1 MGRAQ
6 DVAAFADPKAVK
18 SISDENSYWEVL
30 SQQLELPAE
39 TTDRAAMFFEQFS
52 VIATSFTDF
61 GNKSL
66 SEAIEII
73 DGAQDSLDNIWKLT
87 SYEVY
92 PEDRMR
98 RFFAIVSA
106 MLVDFIRSKLTSVN
120 LFADDYSSVRDAIRD
135 AYEVGERWLT
145 LTETLTTKYWQGY
158 EKHPWKGGK
167 YQDQDIKTV
176 ADRLDE
182 IKTVRSV
189 HDQLTKLL
197 TPEEQKELK
206 MDQAFSAFANQKPLD
221 TSAGALPGWKAAM
234 RSYENATASI
244 ESKVATKLRKMLGGL
259 SDSTY
264 QVLKEFTKYKE
275 LVKRP
280 VISRALATE
289 RETLLGNLITLVGT
303 IRDEFETRSK
313 QITSGAGTSND
324 RPQAGRNL
332 PEIVNAL
339 VWVRQLMHKLD
350 TTLSGA
356 KHLVSDFPRYENF
369 RVTSQRLLD
378 DLSQYSDEQFQ
389 FWVSDMEDAMEDPDQ
404 PLLLQ
409 VNARLMEFDFADGT
423 LKINFPERLV
433 SLIREVRQLT
443 ALAFK
448 IPRKVRTAAEQA
460 NKFYRPGMVLKGVAN
475 FYNTVFNQMIA
486 SQKGM
491 LLEAAVAFEDVIKR
505 PGGDRGG
512 TITWNNAAQVEQY
525 IEKVQ
530 AAAERIMKENTKL
543 RKFHAIIGERVAG
556 LLSIDLLKQQD
567 KWRDTVRDVRTMMDN
582 LERQGY
588 QNLKPWRI
596 HWDYQLYK
604 ALEYQYKLG
613 LESLNENLNEMSVE
627 LQFKNGQLVFK
638 PTFEEI
644 QAKYYAV
651 IKKFIKFPAHFDGV
665 GNTDIFRQLGER
677 NAASLTAVYRKAEDL
692 FRRVAEEADTFQ
704 DWVAL
709 GTVNIEQY
717 CDDNLKEVADWELNF
732 RSLKARGRE
741 ADKLPMHKTVDC
753 IKISF
758 APVRNAIDDMMQ
770 RLSDALIGS
779 LKKTMS
785 ADLRS
790 ADEFMD
796 RSLELLKFKP
806 NTPEEIG
813 KATADYKSV
822 SEQKMTIK
830 PIIERCQKKNDL
842 LRTVAGGGLW
852 IDGYQEKYYQLE
864 DALSAH
870 SVMVKEQLDSMKAAV
885 TTRQEDFS
893 NKLLQF
899 QNRWN
904 ENKPSKVAVQDRDAA
919 TAILLNLK
927 EVRIEFDALVK
938 VGEAIVTDCATFD
951 MQPPDF
957 VGVATI
963 NEDIKMYEEAWN
975 MYSEF
980 SAAVAQFSNEPWLTF
995 RNKLFQFEDFN
1006 NAWNDKTRSM
1016 GRDAVSMYIRNE
1028 LDTYRDLVPLLKFVR
1043 GDAFTLDHWGA
1054 FFRLVDMEKKPP
1066 NDITFGDIMAVGAN
1080 IVGHAKQ
1087 IKELHARA
1095 SGEVT
1100 IREALQELKTWG
1112 QETEF
1117 QLADH
1122 VENGRS
1128 TMLVKDWKDLMTT
1141 VGDNQALLAS
1151 LKDSPYFRPFAEEV
1165 LGWEAKLINL
1175 QEYLY
1180 TLLGIQRKWVYLEP
1194 ILTRGNLP
1202 SEQQRFNKV
1211 DTEFRAMMQYVESNK
1226 RVVYLV
1232 DYPGIK
1238 ETLPMLADQLDRCQK
1253 ALSEYLEDKRSRFSR
1268 FYFIGDDDLLE
1279 ILGQATNPTVIQSHL
1294 KKLFQGIHKVA
1305 FTEDKKKITAMHSS
1319 LGEVVPLSTPV
1330 TITEKVEEWLTK
1342 LADEMRVTL
1351 KGLLVK
1357 CIEQSDIKY
1366 FPSQVLQIAEQVNF
1380 TTKCEQA
1387 LLKGTLK
1394 QLAQELRDQLAK
1406 YTSYESGNDVIIYT
1420 KIKALVLDII
1430 HYMDVVDYLK
1440 DWEKDKLDSWA
1451 WQKQLRF
1458 YMEGGVCKVK
1468 MCDTYFDYTY
1478 EYQGNAPKLVH
1489 TPLTDKCYLTLT
1501 QGIFNGYGGNPYG
1514 PAGTGKTE
1522 SVKAL
1527 GQLLGRQVLVF
1538 NCDEGIDFKSMG
1550 RIFTGIIKCGAWG
1563 CFDEF
1568 NRLDEE
1574 VLSAVS
1580 QQIQVIQSALQHR
1593 EKSMTLLGAN
1603 VDVDLNSGIFVT
1615 LNPAGKGYGARSKLP
1630 DNLKQ
1635 LFRAVAM
1642 SVPDLFQIAEV
1653 ILYSE
1658 GFKFA
1663 KELGKKLVNVFLLC
1677 RQILSA
1683 QQHYDWG
1690 LRALKTILT
1699 VGGQILQNEKKQNS
1713 KIDQYTE
1720 ARIVVQAM
1728 NINTLSK
1735 LTYLDSLRFNA
1746 LREDVFPGL
1755 KKEDLEKS
1763 LYDELEKCI
1772 KEALTEMKLDH
1783 MPSQI
1788 RKILQYYEA
1797 CNQRMGVGIVGPGG
1811 CGKSTLWK
1819 VLREALKKMKRRL
1832 VIHTINPKAIPRQ
1845 QLLGHMD
1852 QDTREWFDGVLTEA
1866 SRAVVKE
1873 PSDTHSWII
1882 CDGDIDPAWIESLN
1896 SVLDDNRLLTMP
1908 NGERIQF
1915 GANVNFIF
1923 ETNNLKFAS
1932 PATVS
1937 RMGMIFLSDEDMEIK
1952 YLVNS
1957 WLRHRPAEEQARLQP
1972 WIDGYF
1978 FRSIEW
1984 VIKEDA
1990 LQVDTTQAGIVTC
2003 GLSLLKGCNSKGEFA
2018 VSLIRGLGGNLDPER
2033 RANFAREVFG
2043 WTGEKPVDLRRPL
2056 ACFYDAKLLSYR
2068 AYENDSGVSFLK
2080 SDLASEP
2087 IVPTADVRMNADVIM
2102 PWLNQGDP
2110 FILVGPEGSGKSMLM
2125 RFCFGQLRAT
2135 SICTV
2140 HCSSQ
2145 TSAKHVIQ
2153 KLIQSC
2159 GVFSGAQGR
2168 VLRPKEGDRLVLYL
2182 KDVNL
2187 PKPDPYETIQLVS
2200 FLQQLLT
2207 YNGYFDDNLE
2217 WLSLER
2223 IQIVCSMNPPS
2234 TTGRYPLTTRFT
2246 SLMRIHYLAY
2256 PSRDQ
2261 LQLIYSTYL
2270 DAALPNLPANS
2281 AFSSKQNRA
2290 KLANSMLDLY
2300 EQVKSKFSVDDYS
2313 HYLFTPRDLTKWVL
2327 GFLRYDQSNIDL
2339 LEVWNNEARR
2349 IFRDRLV
2356 NQESKER
2363 FDRVLDNINKTQ
2375 WSMDFKAA
2383 DVFFTTIGSDAVDE
2397 KTKQR
2402 LLRKTNANDLKEV
2415 VTKGLTVFERD
2426 VKELHIL
2433 LFNDILDHICRVD
2446 RVLNQKGGSILMVG
2460 KAGVGRRS
2468 ALELAAHMLNIPLFT
2483 PAVSRNYAEKN
2494 FRADLKTILQH
2505 AGVEGTPQ
2513 ILLLEDHQFVKPE
2526 FIELMNSLLSS
2537 GEVPGLYTPEELEPL
2552 LQPLKDELSEQG
2564 FFGTPFQ
2571 FFVERVKQNLHVVIS
2586 MDPNSDDFTSYTES
2600 NPALFTKCD
2609 IQWWEGWSPDA
2620 MKILP
2625 FLLLRDLMNDM
2636 PNKDHITKGLLQI
2649 HESAAARFRAT
2660 PRQYIALLHTY
2671 RQVYESKRHG
2681 LEEQQRRLRNG
2692 LDKLGDAA
2700 VLVDQ
2705 LSVDANAKKA
2715 LVAAKQEQANKALVE
2730 ITKSMEGANDQRKE
2744 ITTLNASLAQEKVVL
2759 ETRKDD
2765 IEYKLANVQPI
2776 LDAAREAVG
2785 GISPAHLTELKSMAK
2800 PPQAVADVLS
2810 GVLRLLGTT
2819 DTSWNAMK
2827 AFLGSRGVKEN
2838 ILGLDARKITP
2849 EIRNAVQAILT
2860 EKAKSFEK
2868 SNIEKVSKA
2877 AAPLATWV
2885 SAIIQYSTILDSV
2898 GPMEKE
2904 LANLAKK
2911 MAVSEKKVAKLSEEL
2926 RVVDEKVAKL
2936 RDEFQICTT
2945 ECAVLKVELDRAEGI
2960 LESAQSL
2967 FGKLGGEKQRWDQTV
2982 NEISKNLQLLPASAL
2997 MAAGFVTYLG
3007 HTPED
3012 LRRQML
3018 SEWAAMLAVPD
3029 WVFTRFMSTE
3039 SELLTFKAQGLPGD
3053 DLSMENALV
3062 IQATRPVPFIIDP
3075 STLVSKWLRTYLS
3088 SLDEKRSIEVTTQED
3103 ERFANTLELAVRFGK
3118 TLVVQEI
3125 DRIHPVLVPL
3135 LRKDLVRHGP
3145 RWMVQVGDKA
3155 IDYHEDFRLYLVT
3168 RNPQPILPP
3177 DVSALIA
3184 VVNFSITRS
3193 GLEGQLLSVT
3203 IKSEKPEL
3211 EEKKSKLLLSEEENK
3226 VQLAHLEAS
3235 LLKALAASEGN
3246 ILENKALLDSLNETK
3261 SRSIIIAEAL
3271 RESTELQLSIDKER
3285 NAFKKIATNG
3295 SALYFLMLDLRKVNH
3310 MYQFSLPVFSKLF
3323 GTALSEDKGA
3333 SGNTVEA
3340 RVNAVCDRMMKLVF
3354 EYVSRSLFKAD
3365 RLMFGLHLV
3374 HIMFPKHYQEN
3385 EWDLF
3390 VGKIVAVGDVKAVAG
3405 FPQWAAVDRKAA
3417 FALLQAN
3424 FPKVIDN
3431 LSLKDA
3437 DSWVPWAKSP
3447 TCELEF
3453 PPKYSK
3459 GNRVTPFQR
3468 ILLLQALRPDRL
3480 ESALTAFVCELV
3492 GVSSLSPPP
3501 LNLQKVHQKESTTSE
3516 PILMIT
3522 SPGADPSMEIEEFAH
3537 KMVGKD
3543 CFHQVA
3549 MGQGQQEAAL
3559 QALRKGFQEG
3569 HWVLLKNVH
3578 LAISWLPT
3586 LEKELTAMQAKDEFR
3601 LFLTSE
3607 PHQKFSAIL
3616 LQSSL
3621 KITYEAPPGVKKNL
3635 LRTFELWNEYF
3646 NVNPSILRSQSLF
3659 ALAWFHAII
3668 QERRTFIPQGWSK
3681 FYEFSIAD
3689 LRASAEIIDAAT
3701 RSGNPD
3707 WNVVH
3712 GLLENAIYG
3721 GRVDNEYDV
3730 RVLRSYLQ
3738 LYFNNDVLGKT
3749 PKNKLDRNLTLPV
3762 VTEHQAFVELV
3773 QKMSDSDNPGMFHL
3787 PGNIDRSLQR
3797 ANSALVVAQLKVLA
3811 ASAGEGSRFNREV
3824 WAAQLAPILA
3834 LWTKLVGADA
3844 KILSTTVSQK
3854 KDNASPID
3862 VFVVNEQQKGLD
3874 LIRKVHSILQ
3884 QINKVTSGSALL
3896 TPDLLKIG
3904 SALVKGQLPD
3914 AWLDEWPGPEDVY
3927 AWLGGLISRAQAL
3940 AGWSEKA
3947 NAGTLMRGAIDLNEI
3962 YRPDAFLNALRQ
3974 QTARLAGCA
3983 LDTLKLVSSPDQKLL
3998 SNCKLPVD
4006 ITGLLLQGAAFDS
4019 GKLSEAFADAA
4030 TVVPIPHYYIGWIPQ
4045 DLPDPHKGDNC
4056 INAPLYLSG
4065 KRDKFICEIGLP
4077 CQGDRVKWILAGV
4090 ALFLTE
4096 TE

>member
-1 MGRAQ
+1 MGKAKDLAASDFRVVKTVKDEVEYWTQLAAQ
-6 DVAAFADPKAVK
+6 YDQAAE
-18 SISDENSYWEVL
+18 II
-30 SQQLELPAE
+30 
-39 TTDRAAMFFEQFS
+39 DRAAHFSEQFVVIGQAISDLTGRPLPDS
-52 VIATSFTDF
+52 VELLAST
-61 GNKSL
+61 
-66 SEAIEII
+66 EE
-73 DGAQDSLDNIWKLT
+73 SLDNIWKSLAF
-87 SYEVY
+87 EAF
-92 PEDRMR
+92 PEDRMAH
-98 RFFAIVSA
+98 FFQVVAQTITDYVRA
-106 MLVDFIRSKLTSVN
+106 KLGEFN
-120 LFADDYSSVRDAIRD
+120 LFGDDFAAVKEALDA
-135 AYEVGERWLT
+135 AYDLTTLWQSIAER
-145 LTETLTTKYWQGY
+145 LTTKAWNNF
-158 EKHPWKGGK
+158 EKHPWKGAK
-167 YQDQDIKTV
+167 HQDENVQVLAQRVDEIRSIRTIQDQLG
-176 ADRLDE
+176 RL
-182 IKTVRSV
+182 
-189 HDQLTKLL
+189 LA
-197 TPEEQKELK
+197 PEEQKELK
-206 MDQAFSAFANQKPLD
+206 MDQAFAAFSSQKPLN
-221 TSAGALPGWKAAM
+221 TELTAVPAWRNAVK
-234 RSYENATASI
+234 SYENATSNI
-244 ESKVATKLRKMLGGL
+244 EAKVASKLKKILSGL
-259 SDSTY
+259 TDQTF
-264 QVLKEFTKYKE
+264 LLCKEFGKYKD

-280 VISRALATE
+280 VIGRDLNSE
-289 RETLLGNLITLVGT
+289 RESLLGQLVSFATGL
-303 IRDEFETRSK
+303 RDEFEAKSK
-313 QITSGAGTSND
+313 ELAKGSDKSELVNI
-324 RPQAGRNL
+324 
-332 PEIVNAL
+332 IV
-339 VWVRQLMHKLD
+339 WSRQLLTKLD
-350 TTLSGA
+350 ITLSTA
-356 KHLVSDFPRYENF
+356 QLVVSELSRFDQFKS
-369 RVTSQRLLD
+369 TSQRLLEELNGFQATQFGAWTKD
-378 DLSQYSDEQFQ
+378 TEQMLDNAEQ
-389 FWVSDMEDAMEDPDQ
+389 Q
-404 PLLLQ
+404 PVLQ
-409 VNARLMEFDFADGT
+409 MAGRVMEFDFKTGE
-423 LKINFPERLV
+423 LKVNYSERLNV
-433 SLIREVRQLT
+433 LLREVRQLA
-443 ALAFK
+443 ALGFK
-448 IPRKVRTAAEQA
+448 ISRKIRAAADQSQ
-460 NKFYRPGMVLKGVAN
+460 KFQKHGTVLKQIAN
-475 FYNTVFNQMIA
+475 FYNTIYSQMIP

-491 LLEAAVAFEDVIKR
+491 LLEAAVAFEEVVRR
-505 PGGDRGG
+505 PVDQKTGHL
-512 TITWNNAAQVEQY
+512 TWRDPAQ
-525 IEKVQ
+525 IEAYVDKLQQ
-530 AAAERIMKENTKL
+530 AAEKLTSENRKL
-543 RKFHAIIGERVAG
+543 RKYHVLLGERVVS
-556 LLSIDLLKQQD
+556 LMSLDLLKFQD
-567 KWRDTVRDVRTMMDN
+567 KWKDQAREIRVIVDN
-582 LERQGY
+582 LEKQGY
-588 QNLKPWRI
+588 QNMKPWRV

-613 LESLNENLNEMSVE
+613 LEGLNENLTEIFVE
-627 LQFKNGQLVFK
+627 VHWKSGQLAFR
-638 PTFEEI
+638 PAFEEVRLR
-644 QAKYYAV
+644 YYAV
-651 IKKFIKFPAHFDGV
+651 IKKFIKFPAQFTGV
-665 GNTDIFRQLGER
+665 GGSPDIFKDLAAR
-677 NAASLTAVYRKAEDL
+677 NADSLKVVYAKAEDL
-692 FRRVAEEADTFQ
+692 FRRLASEFELFN

-709 GTVNIEQY
+709 GSVPIEQY
-717 CDDNLKEVADWELNF
+717 CEDNLKEVSDWDLNW
-732 RSLKARGRE
+732 RSLKARMKE
-741 ADKLPMHKTVDC
+741 AEKLPSEKKVDC
-753 IKISF
+753 VKISF
-758 APVRNAIDDMMQ
+758 LPVKQSIQDMMQ
-770 RLSDALIGS
+770 RLSDALTNS
-779 LKKTMS
+779 LRKTIQGEMRRVEEFLDKS
-785 ADLRS
+785 LEMLHFRPTT
-790 ADEFMD
+790 ADEI
-796 RSLELLKFKP
+796 
-806 NTPEEIG
+806 T
-813 KATADYKSV
+813 KATTDYKSV
-822 SEQKMTIK
+822 LEERVALKATLEKAERKNELLKQLATQGINLAPSQGKWETMEQTLSSHEIMVH
-830 PIIERCQKKNDL
+830 E
-842 LRTVAGGGLW
+842 
-852 IDGYQEKYYQLE
+852 QLE
-864 DALSAH
+864 
-870 SVMVKEQLDSMKAAV
+870 SMKSAV
-885 TTRQEDFS
+885 DSRLYEFNQ
-893 NKLLQF
+893 NLLKF
-899 QNRWN
+899 GNRWN
-904 ENKPSKVAVQDRDAA
+904 DIRPNKISVADRDAA
-919 TAILLNLK
+919 KAIVQKLQ
-927 EVRIEFDALVK
+927 ETRQEFDELRAT
-938 VGEAIVTDCATFD
+938 GEGIIKDCIAFEMPAPSFPAIDVLQT
-951 MQPPDF
+951 
-957 VGVATI
+957 
-963 NEDIKMYEEAWN
+963 DIKMYEDAWG
-975 MYSEF
+975 MYSDFAGTIEVQ
-980 SAAVAQFSNEPWLTF
+980 AAENWISF
-995 RNKLFQFEDFN
+995 RNKLFQFEEFN
-1006 NAWNDKTRSM
+1006 TAWTEKTRSATS
-1016 GRDAVSMYIRNE
+1016 RDPVSNYIRAE
-1028 LDTYRDLVPLLKFVR
+1028 LETYRELLPLLKFVR
-1043 GDAFTLDHWGA
+1043 GDAFTGDHWAA
-1054 FFRLVDMEKKPP
+1054 FFRLVSMEKMPP
-1066 NDITFGDIMAVGAN
+1066 NEITFGHIIRHGAA
-1080 IVGHAKQ
+1080 IVANAKA

-1100 IREALQELKTWG
+1100 IREALQELKNWG
-1112 QETEF
+1112 NETEF
-1117 QLADH
+1117 ALADH
-1122 VENGRS
+1122 VENNRS
-1128 TMLVKDWKDLMTT
+1128 TMLIKDWKELMTS

-1151 LKDSPYFRPFAEEV
+1151 LKDSPYFKPFAEEAG
-1165 LGWEAKLINL
+1165 GWEIKLIAL

-1677 RQILSA
+1677 RQILSP

-1819 VLREALKKMKRRL
+1819 VLREAFKKLKRRL
-1832 VIHTINPKAIPRQ
+1832 VVHTINPKAIPRQ
-1845 QLLGHMD
+1845 QLLGRMD
-1852 QDTREWFDGVLTEA
+1852 QDTREWFDGVLTQA

-1873 PSDTHSWII
+1873 PSDTLSWII

-1937 RMGMIFLSDEDMEIK
+1937 RMGMIFLSDEDMDIK
-1952 YLVNS
+1952 LLVNE
-1957 WLRHRPAEEQARLQP
+1957 WLRFRPADEQTRLKP
-1972 WIDGYF
+1972 WIDSYF
-1978 FRSIEW
+1978 FKGVDWI
-1984 VIKEDA
+1984 IKDNS
-1990 LQVDTTQAGIVTC
+1990 LQVETTQGGIVTC
-2003 GLSLLKGCNSKGEFA
+2003 GLSLLRGVASKGEFA
-2018 VSLIRGLGGNLDPER
+2018 VNFVRGLGGNLEPER
-2033 RANFAREVFG
+2033 RTKFALDVFG
-2043 WTGEKPVDLRRPL
+2043 WTGEKPIDLRRPL
-2056 ACFYDAKLLSYR
+2056 LSYYDSKALQFK
-2068 AYENDSGVSFLK
+2068 AYENEAGHQIAR
-2080 SDLASEP
+2080 SDLPSEP
-2087 IVPTADVRMNADVIM
+2087 VIATSEVRMNADVIL
-2102 PWLNQGDP
+2102 PWLRAGDP

-2125 RFCFGQLRAT
+2125 RHCFAQLKAT
-2135 SICTV
+2135 AICTV

-2153 KLIQSC
+2153 KLNQSC
-2159 GVFSGAQGR
+2159 GVFSGATGR
-2168 VLRPKEGDRLVLYL
+2168 VLRPKEGDKLVLYL
-2182 KDVNL
+2182 KDINL

-2270 DAALPNLPANS
+2270 DAAL
-2281 AFSSKQNRA
+2281 SSSVPKDSPFAKKENRS
-2290 KLANSMLDLY
+2290 KLAGSMLDLY

-2327 GFLRYDQSNIDL
+2327 GFNRYDLASNNL
-2339 LEVWNNEARR
+2339 LEVWANESRR

-2356 NQESKER
+2356 DAPSKEK
-2363 FDRVLDNINKTQ
+2363 FDKILDGVLKSGWATE
-2375 WSMDFKAA
+2375 FKL
-2383 DVFFTTIGSDAVDE
+2383 VESFFTTVGSEAIDE
-2397 KTKQR
+2397 RTKQK
-2402 LLRKTNANDLKEV
+2402 LLRKTTASEFKEDV
-2415 VTKGLTVFERD
+2415 AKALIVFERD

-2433 LFNDILDHICRVD
+2433 LFHDILDHICRVD
-2446 RVLNQKGGSILMVG
+2446 RSLSQKGGSILMVG
-2460 KAGVGRRS
+2460 RAGVGRRS
-2468 ALELAAHMLNIPLFT
+2468 ALELTAHMLGYQVFSPNI
-2483 PAVSRNYAEKN
+2483 SRNYEDKN
-2494 FRADLKTILQH
+2494 FKMDIKTAMMA
-2505 AGVEGTPQ
+2505 AGVEGRQ
-2513 ILLLEDHQFVKPE
+2513 IIFLLEDHQFVKPE

-2586 MDPNSDDFTSYTES
+2586 MDPKSDDFQQRTES

-2609 IQWWEGWSPDA
+2609 IQWWETWSTQA
-2620 MKILP
+2620 MNALP
-2625 FLLLRDLMNDM
+2625 LLLLRDVIADM
-2636 PNKDHITKGLLQI
+2636 PGKDAVVKGLLSI
-2649 HESAAARFRAT
+2649 HQSCSTFGAT
-2660 PRQYIALLHTY
+2660 PRQYIGLLHTY
-2671 RQVYESKRHG
+2671 RKIYDLKRNA
-2681 LEEQQRRLRNG
+2681 LLEQQSRLQNG
-2692 LDKLGDAA
+2692 LTKLSDAA
-2700 VLVDQ
+2700 LLVDQ
-2705 LSVDANAKKA
+2705 LSQDANTKKA
-2715 LVAAKQEQANKALVE
+2715 LVGEKQEQANSALIE
-2730 ITKSMEGANDQRKE
+2730 ITKSMEGATEQRQE
-2744 ITTLNASLAQEKVVL
+2744 ISTLTAQLSEEKIALESRKGHIEHSLSRIQPVL
-2759 ETRKDD
+2759 DEAK
-2765 IEYKLANVQPI
+2765 A
-2776 LDAAREAVG
+2776 AVG
-2785 GISPAHLTELKSMAK
+2785 DISPAQLTEIKSLATPPK
-2800 PPQAVADVLS
+2800 PIRDVLS
-2810 GVLRLLGTT
+2810 AVLCLLGNF
-2819 DTSWNAMK
+2819 DNSWNAMK
-2827 AFLGSRGVKEN
+2827 VFLGSKGVKDQIIN
-2838 ILGLDARKITP
+2838 FDAHKVTP
-2849 EIRNAVQAILT
+2849 EIRTRVQAIINET
-2860 EKAKSFEK
+2860 ASSFEK
-2868 SNIEKVSKA
+2868 AVITKVSKA
-2877 AAPLATWV
+2877 AAPLAAWAV
-2885 SAIIQYSTILDSV
+2885 ANVQYSVVLESI

-2904 LANLAKK
+2904 LAALTKK
-2911 MAVSEKKVAKLSEEL
+2911 MSASEKKVAKLTEDL
-2926 RVVDEKVAKL
+2926 KAVDEKVARL
-2936 RDEFQICTT
+2936 REDFQQRTT
-2945 ECAVLKVELDRAEGI
+2945 ECAILKVELDKAEAI
-2960 LESAQSL
+2960 LNSATSL

-2982 NEISKNLQLLPASAL
+2982 SEITKHLQQLPASSL
-2997 MAAGFVTYLG
+2997 MCAGFVTYLG

-3018 SEWAAMLAVPD
+3018 SQWAQTLNVND
-3029 WVFTRFMSTE
+3029 FNFTRFMSTE
-3039 SELLTFKAQGLPGD
+3039 SELLQFKAQGLPAD
-3053 DLSMENALV
+3053 DLSMENAII
-3062 IQATRPVPFIIDP
+3062 IQTTIPTSFIIDP
-3075 STLVSKWLRTYLS
+3075 STLVTKWLRTHLAAV
-3088 SLDEKRSIEVTTQED
+3088 DEKKAIEVTTQED
-3103 ERFANTLELAVRFGK
+3103 ERFTNTLELAVRFGK
-3118 TLVVQEI
+3118 TLVIQEI
-3125 DRIHPVLVPL
+3125 DKIHPILIPL

-3145 RWMVQVGDKA
+3145 RWMVQVGDKGV
-3155 IDYHEDFRLYLVT
+3155 DYHEDFRLFLVT
-3168 RNPQPILPP
+3168 RNPLPTLPP
-3177 DVSALIA
+3177 DVVSLIS

-3203 IKSEKPEL
+3203 IKTDRPEL
-3211 EEKKSKLLLSEEENK
+3211 EEKKSKLLLTEEENK
-3226 VQLAHLEAS
+3226 VQLASLEAS

-3261 SRSIIIAEAL
+3261 SRSLIIAEAL
-3271 RESTELQLSIDKER
+3271 KESTELQLSIDKER
-3285 NAFKKIATNG
+3285 NGFRKIASNG
-3295 SALYFLMLDLRKVNH
+3295 SSLYFLMLDLRKTNH

-3323 GTALSEDKGA
+3323 A
-3333 SGNTVEA
+3333 SSLRRDEKAPPPDSVET
-3340 RVNAVCDRMMKLVF
+3340 RVTQVCDKMMKLVF

-3374 HIMFPKHYQEN
+3374 HIMFPKLFQDQ

-3390 VGKIVAVGDVKAVAG
+3390 VGKIVAIGDAKAVAD
-3405 FPQWAAVDRKAA
+3405 FPNWATPDRKGAYG
-3417 FALLQAN
+3417 LLAKT
-3424 FPKVIDN
+3424 FPKVIEGM
-3431 LSLKDA
+3431 SLKDTA
-3437 DSWVPWAKSP
+3437 AWSPWAKSP
-3447 TCELEF
+3447 NCETDF
-3453 PPKYSK
+3453 PNVYGKRGSA
-3459 GNRVTPFQR
+3459 FQR

-3492 GVSSLSPPP
+3492 GVTSLSPPP
-3501 LNLQKVHQKESTTSE
+3501 LNLQRVHQKESSTTE
-3516 PILMIT
+3516 PILLIT
-3522 SPGADPSMEIEEFAH
+3522 TPGADPSMEVEEFAH
-3537 KMVGKD
+3537 KVVGKD
-3543 CFHQVA
+3543 RFHQVA

-3559 QALRKGFQEG
+3559 DALRRGAREG
-3569 HWVLLKNVH
+3569 DWVLLKNMH

-3586 LEKELTAMQAKDEFR
+3586 LEKELTAMTPHDEFR
-3601 LFLTSE
+3601 LYLTSE

-3621 KITYEAPPGVKKNL
+3621 KITYEAPPGLKKNL
-3635 LRTFELWNEYF
+3635 QRTFEVWSPEYF
-3646 NVNPSILRSQSLF
+3646 SMGTALRAQSLF

-3681 FYEFSIAD
+3681 FYEFSMAD
-3689 LRASAEIIDAAT
+3689 LRASAEIIDANT
-3701 RSGNPD
+3701 KSGKPD

-3730 RVLRSYLQ
+3730 RVLRSYLE
-3738 LYFNNDVLGKT
+3738 LFFSNDTLG
-3749 PKNKLDRNLTLPV
+3749 PAAKNKLGGTITLPT
-3762 VTEHQAFVELV
+3762 VTNHEQYVSLV
-3773 QKMSDSDNPGMFHL
+3773 SQLQDSDSPGLFML

-3797 ANSALVVAQLKVLA
+3797 ANSARVVSQLKTLA
-3811 ASAGEGSRFNREV
+3811 SLDSEGSRFNREA
-3824 WAAQLAPILA
+3824 WAAALGPIIQ
-3834 LWTKLVGADA
+3834 LWTKLVGPEA
-3844 KILSTTVSQK
+3844 KIIETKVAAK
-3854 KDNASPID
+3854 KDNANPIE
-3862 VFVVNEQQKGLD
+3862 VFCLVEQQKGLD
-3874 LIRKVHSILQ
+3874 LIKTVNAALNS
-3884 QINKVTSGSALL
+3884 INKVTNGTMLL
-3896 TPDLLKIG
+3896 TPDILKLG
-3904 SALVKGQLPD
+3904 SALVKGLVPD
-3914 AWLDEWPGPEDVY
+3914 PWLDEWAGPEDPFT
-3927 AWLGGLISRAQAL
+3927 WLSGLVTRANAL
-3940 AGWSEKA
+3940 AGWSDRA
-3947 NAGTLMRGAIDLNEI
+3947 ASGALLRSPIDLNDT

-3974 QTARLAGCA
+3974 HTARLANCA
-3983 LDTLKLVSSPDQKLL
+3983 LDTLKLISSPDSKLL
-3998 SNCKLPVD
+3998 ANCKQPVD
-4006 ITGLLLQGAAFDS
+4006 ITGLLLQGAAFDG

-4030 TVVPIPHYYIGWIPQ
+4030 TVIPVAHFYLGWIPQ
-4045 DLPDPHKGDNC
+4045 DQPDPYQPQNC
-4056 INAPLYLSG
+4056 IMAPLYLSG
-4065 KRDKFICEIGLP
+4065 ARDKLISEIGLP

-4090 ALFLTE
+4090 ALFLNE
-4096 TE
+4096 

>member
-1677 RQILSA
+1677 RQILSP

-1819 VLREALKKMKRRL
+1819 VLREAFKKLKRRL
-1832 VIHTINPKAIPRQ
+1832 VVHTINPKAIPRQ
-1845 QLLGHMD
+1845 QLLGRMD
-1852 QDTREWFDGVLTEA
+1852 QDTREWFDGVLTQA

-1873 PSDTHSWII
+1873 PSDTLSWII

-1937 RMGMIFLSDEDMEIK
+1937 RMGMIFLSDEDMDIK
-1952 YLVNS
+1952 LLVNE
-1957 WLRHRPAEEQARLQP
+1957 WLRFRPADEQTRLKP
-1972 WIDGYF
+1972 WIDSYF
-1978 FRSIEW
+1978 FKGVDWI
-1984 VIKEDA
+1984 IKDNS
-1990 LQVDTTQAGIVTC
+1990 LQVETTQGGIVTC
-2003 GLSLLKGCNSKGEFA
+2003 GLSLLRGVASKGEFA
-2018 VSLIRGLGGNLDPER
+2018 VNFVRGLGGNLEPER
-2033 RANFAREVFG
+2033 RTKFALDVFG
-2043 WTGEKPVDLRRPL
+2043 WTGEKPIDLRRPL
-2056 ACFYDAKLLSYR
+2056 LSYYDSKALQFK
-2068 AYENDSGVSFLK
+2068 AYENEAGHQIAR
-2080 SDLASEP
+2080 SDLPSEP
-2087 IVPTADVRMNADVIM
+2087 VIATSEVRMNADVIL
-2102 PWLNQGDP
+2102 PWLRAGDP

-2125 RFCFGQLRAT
+2125 RHCFAQLKAT
-2135 SICTV
+2135 AICTV

-2153 KLIQSC
+2153 KLNQSC
-2159 GVFSGAQGR
+2159 GVFSGATGR
-2168 VLRPKEGDRLVLYL
+2168 VLRPKEGDKLVLYL
-2182 KDVNL
+2182 KDINL

-2270 DAALPNLPANS
+2270 DAAL
-2281 AFSSKQNRA
+2281 SSSVPKDSPFAKKENRS
-2290 KLANSMLDLY
+2290 KLAGSMLDLY

-2327 GFLRYDQSNIDL
+2327 GFNRYDLASNNL
-2339 LEVWNNEARR
+2339 LEVWANESRR

-2356 NQESKER
+2356 DAPSKEK
-2363 FDRVLDNINKTQ
+2363 FDKILDGVLKSGWATE
-2375 WSMDFKAA
+2375 FKL
-2383 DVFFTTIGSDAVDE
+2383 VESFFTTVGSEAIDE
-2397 KTKQR
+2397 RTKQK
-2402 LLRKTNANDLKEV
+2402 LLRKTTASEFKEDV
-2415 VTKGLTVFERD
+2415 AKALIVFERD

-2433 LFNDILDHICRVD
+2433 LFHDILDHICRVD
-2446 RVLNQKGGSILMVG
+2446 RSLSQKGGSILMVG
-2460 KAGVGRRS
+2460 RAGVGRRS
-2468 ALELAAHMLNIPLFT
+2468 ALELTAHMLGYQVFSPNI
-2483 PAVSRNYAEKN
+2483 SRNYEDKN
-2494 FRADLKTILQH
+2494 FKMDIKTAMMA
-2505 AGVEGTPQ
+2505 AGVEGRQ
-2513 ILLLEDHQFVKPE
+2513 IIFLLEDHQFVKPE

-2586 MDPNSDDFTSYTES
+2586 MDPKSDDFQQRTES

-2609 IQWWEGWSPDA
+2609 IQWWETWSTQA
-2620 MKILP
+2620 MNALP
-2625 FLLLRDLMNDM
+2625 LLLLRDVIADM
-2636 PNKDHITKGLLQI
+2636 PGKDAVVKGLLSI
-2649 HESAAARFRAT
+2649 HQSCSTFGAT
-2660 PRQYIALLHTY
+2660 PRQYIGLLHTY
-2671 RQVYESKRHG
+2671 RKIYDLKRNA
-2681 LEEQQRRLRNG
+2681 LLEQQSRLQNG
-2692 LDKLGDAA
+2692 LTKLSDAA
-2700 VLVDQ
+2700 LLVDQ
-2705 LSVDANAKKA
+2705 LSQDANTKKA
-2715 LVAAKQEQANKALVE
+2715 LVGEKQEQANSALIE
-2730 ITKSMEGANDQRKE
+2730 ITKSMEGATEQRQE
-2744 ITTLNASLAQEKVVL
+2744 ISTLTAQLSEEKIALESRKGHIEHSLSRIQPVL
-2759 ETRKDD
+2759 DEAK
-2765 IEYKLANVQPI
+2765 A
-2776 LDAAREAVG
+2776 AVG
-2785 GISPAHLTELKSMAK
+2785 DISPAQLTEIKSLATPPK
-2800 PPQAVADVLS
+2800 PIRDVLS
-2810 GVLRLLGTT
+2810 AVLCLLGNF
-2819 DTSWNAMK
+2819 DNSWNAMK
-2827 AFLGSRGVKEN
+2827 VFLGSKGVKDQIIN
-2838 ILGLDARKITP
+2838 FDAHKVTP
-2849 EIRNAVQAILT
+2849 EIRTRVQAIINET
-2860 EKAKSFEK
+2860 ASSFEK
-2868 SNIEKVSKA
+2868 AVITKVSKA
-2877 AAPLATWV
+2877 AAPLAAWAV
-2885 SAIIQYSTILDSV
+2885 ANVQYSVVLESI

-2904 LANLAKK
+2904 LAALTKK
-2911 MAVSEKKVAKLSEEL
+2911 MSASEKKVAKLTEDL
-2926 RVVDEKVAKL
+2926 KAVDEKVARL
-2936 RDEFQICTT
+2936 REDFQQRTT
-2945 ECAVLKVELDRAEGI
+2945 ECAILKVELDKAEAI
-2960 LESAQSL
+2960 LNSATSL

-2982 NEISKNLQLLPASAL
+2982 SEITKHLQQLPASSL
-2997 MAAGFVTYLG
+2997 MCAGFVTYLG

-3018 SEWAAMLAVPD
+3018 SQWAQTLNVND
-3029 WVFTRFMSTE
+3029 FNFTRFMSTE
-3039 SELLTFKAQGLPGD
+3039 SELLQFKAQGLPAD
-3053 DLSMENALV
+3053 DLSMENAII
-3062 IQATRPVPFIIDP
+3062 IQTTIPTSFIIDP
-3075 STLVSKWLRTYLS
+3075 STLVTKWLRTHLAAV
-3088 SLDEKRSIEVTTQED
+3088 DEKKAIEVTTQED
-3103 ERFANTLELAVRFGK
+3103 ERFTNTLELAVRFGK
-3118 TLVVQEI
+3118 TLVIQEI
-3125 DRIHPVLVPL
+3125 DKIHPILIPL

-3145 RWMVQVGDKA
+3145 RWMVQVGDKGV
-3155 IDYHEDFRLYLVT
+3155 DYHEDFRLFLVT
-3168 RNPQPILPP
+3168 RNPLPTLPP
-3177 DVSALIA
+3177 DVVSLIS

-3203 IKSEKPEL
+3203 IKTDRPEL
-3211 EEKKSKLLLSEEENK
+3211 EEKKSKLLLTEEENK
-3226 VQLAHLEAS
+3226 VQLASLEAS

-3261 SRSIIIAEAL
+3261 SRSLIIAEAL
-3271 RESTELQLSIDKER
+3271 KESTELQLSIDKER
-3285 NAFKKIATNG
+3285 NGFRKIASNG
-3295 SALYFLMLDLRKVNH
+3295 SSLYFLMLDLRKTNH

-3323 GTALSEDKGA
+3323 A
-3333 SGNTVEA
+3333 SSLRRDEKAPPPDSVET
-3340 RVNAVCDRMMKLVF
+3340 RVTQVCDKMMKLVF

-3374 HIMFPKHYQEN
+3374 HIMFPKLFQDQ

-3390 VGKIVAVGDVKAVAG
+3390 VGKIVAIGDAKAVAD
-3405 FPQWAAVDRKAA
+3405 FPNWATPDRKGAYG
-3417 FALLQAN
+3417 LLAKT
-3424 FPKVIDN
+3424 FPKVIEGM
-3431 LSLKDA
+3431 SLKDTA
-3437 DSWVPWAKSP
+3437 AWSPWAKSP
-3447 TCELEF
+3447 NCETDF
-3453 PPKYSK
+3453 PNVYGKRGSA
-3459 GNRVTPFQR
+3459 FQR

-3492 GVSSLSPPP
+3492 GVTSLSPPP
-3501 LNLQKVHQKESTTSE
+3501 LNLQRVHQKESSTTE
-3516 PILMIT
+3516 PILLIT
-3522 SPGADPSMEIEEFAH
+3522 TPGADPSMEVEEFAH
-3537 KMVGKD
+3537 KVVGKD
-3543 CFHQVA
+3543 RFHQVA

-3559 QALRKGFQEG
+3559 DALRRGAREG
-3569 HWVLLKNVH
+3569 DWVLLKNMH

-3586 LEKELTAMQAKDEFR
+3586 LEKELTAMTPHDEFR
-3601 LFLTSE
+3601 LYLTSE

-3621 KITYEAPPGVKKNL
+3621 KITYEAPPGLKKNL
-3635 LRTFELWNEYF
+3635 QRTFEVWSPEYF
-3646 NVNPSILRSQSLF
+3646 SMGTALRAQSLF

-3681 FYEFSIAD
+3681 FYEFSMAD
-3689 LRASAEIIDAAT
+3689 LRASAEIIDANT
-3701 RSGNPD
+3701 KSGKPD

-3730 RVLRSYLQ
+3730 RVLRSYLE
-3738 LYFNNDVLGKT
+3738 LFFSNDTLG
-3749 PKNKLDRNLTLPV
+3749 PAAKNKLGGTITLPT
-3762 VTEHQAFVELV
+3762 VTNHEQYVSLV
-3773 QKMSDSDNPGMFHL
+3773 SQLQDSDSPGLFML

-3797 ANSALVVAQLKVLA
+3797 ANSARVVSQLKTLA
-3811 ASAGEGSRFNREV
+3811 SLDSEGSRFNREA
-3824 WAAQLAPILA
+3824 WAAALGPIIQ
-3834 LWTKLVGADA
+3834 LWTKLVGPEA
-3844 KILSTTVSQK
+3844 KIIETKVAAK
-3854 KDNASPID
+3854 KDNANPIE
-3862 VFVVNEQQKGLD
+3862 VFCLVEQQKGLD
-3874 LIRKVHSILQ
+3874 LIKTVNAALNS
-3884 QINKVTSGSALL
+3884 INKVTNGTMLL
-3896 TPDLLKIG
+3896 TPDILKLG
-3904 SALVKGQLPD
+3904 SALVKGLVPD
-3914 AWLDEWPGPEDVY
+3914 PWLDEWAGPEDPFT
-3927 AWLGGLISRAQAL
+3927 WLSGLVTRANAL
-3940 AGWSEKA
+3940 AGWSDRA
-3947 NAGTLMRGAIDLNEI
+3947 ASGALLRSPIDLNDT

-3974 QTARLAGCA
+3974 HTARLANCA
-3983 LDTLKLVSSPDQKLL
+3983 LDTLKLISSPDSKLL
-3998 SNCKLPVD
+3998 ANCKQPVD
-4006 ITGLLLQGAAFDS
+4006 ITGLLLQGAAFDG

-4030 TVVPIPHYYIGWIPQ
+4030 TVIPVAHFYLGWIPQ
-4045 DLPDPHKGDNC
+4045 DQPDPYQPQNC
-4056 INAPLYLSG
+4056 IMAPLYLSG
-4065 KRDKFICEIGLP
+4065 ARDKLISEIGLP

-4090 ALFLTE
+4090 ALFLNE
-4096 TE
+4096 

>member
-1 MGRAQ
+1 MGKAKDLAASDFRVVKTVKDEVEYWTQLAAQ
-6 DVAAFADPKAVK
+6 YDQAAE
-18 SISDENSYWEVL
+18 II
-30 SQQLELPAE
+30 
-39 TTDRAAMFFEQFS
+39 DRAAHFSEQFVVIGQAISDLTGRPLPDS
-52 VIATSFTDF
+52 VELLAST
-61 GNKSL
+61 
-66 SEAIEII
+66 EE
-73 DGAQDSLDNIWKLT
+73 SLDNIWKSLAF
-87 SYEVY
+87 EAF
-92 PEDRMR
+92 PEDRMAH
-98 RFFAIVSA
+98 FFQVVAQTITDYVRA
-106 MLVDFIRSKLTSVN
+106 KLGEFN
-120 LFADDYSSVRDAIRD
+120 LFGDDFAAVKEALDA
-135 AYEVGERWLT
+135 AYDLTTLWQSIAER
-145 LTETLTTKYWQGY
+145 LTTKAWNNF
-158 EKHPWKGGK
+158 EKHPWKGAK
-167 YQDQDIKTV
+167 HQDENVQVLAQRVDEIRSIRTIQDQLG
-176 ADRLDE
+176 RL
-182 IKTVRSV
+182 
-189 HDQLTKLL
+189 LA
-197 TPEEQKELK
+197 PEEQKELK
-206 MDQAFSAFANQKPLD
+206 MDQAFAAFSSQKPLN
-221 TSAGALPGWKAAM
+221 TELTAVPAWRNAVK
-234 RSYENATASI
+234 SYENATSNI
-244 ESKVATKLRKMLGGL
+244 EAKVASKLKKILSGL
-259 SDSTY
+259 TDQTF
-264 QVLKEFTKYKE
+264 LLCKEFGKYKD

-280 VISRALATE
+280 VIGRDLNSE
-289 RETLLGNLITLVGT
+289 RESLLGQLVSFATGL
-303 IRDEFETRSK
+303 RDEFEAKSK
-313 QITSGAGTSND
+313 ELAKGSDKSELVNI
-324 RPQAGRNL
+324 
-332 PEIVNAL
+332 IV
-339 VWVRQLMHKLD
+339 WSRQLLTKLD
-350 TTLSGA
+350 ITLSTA
-356 KHLVSDFPRYENF
+356 QLVVSELSRFDQFKS
-369 RVTSQRLLD
+369 TSQRLLEELNGFQATQFGAWTKD
-378 DLSQYSDEQFQ
+378 TEQMLDNAEQ
-389 FWVSDMEDAMEDPDQ
+389 Q
-404 PLLLQ
+404 PVLQ
-409 VNARLMEFDFADGT
+409 MAGRVMEFDFKTGE
-423 LKINFPERLV
+423 LKVNYSERLNV
-433 SLIREVRQLT
+433 LLREVRQLA
-443 ALAFK
+443 ALGFK
-448 IPRKVRTAAEQA
+448 ISRKIRAAADQSQ
-460 NKFYRPGMVLKGVAN
+460 KFQKHGTVLKQIAN
-475 FYNTVFNQMIA
+475 FYNTIYSQMIP

-491 LLEAAVAFEDVIKR
+491 LLEAAVAFEEVVRR
-505 PGGDRGG
+505 PVDQKTGHL
-512 TITWNNAAQVEQY
+512 TWRDPAQ
-525 IEKVQ
+525 IEAYVDKLQQ
-530 AAAERIMKENTKL
+530 AAEKLTSENRKL
-543 RKFHAIIGERVAG
+543 RKYHVLLGERVVS
-556 LLSIDLLKQQD
+556 LMSLDLLKFQD
-567 KWRDTVRDVRTMMDN
+567 KWKDQAREIRVIVDN
-582 LERQGY
+582 LEKQGY
-588 QNLKPWRI
+588 QNMKPWRV

-613 LESLNENLNEMSVE
+613 LEGLNENLTEIFVE
-627 LQFKNGQLVFK
+627 VHWKSGQLAFR
-638 PTFEEI
+638 PAFEEVRLR
-644 QAKYYAV
+644 YYAV
-651 IKKFIKFPAHFDGV
+651 IKKFIKFPAQFTGV
-665 GNTDIFRQLGER
+665 GGSPDIFKDLAAR
-677 NAASLTAVYRKAEDL
+677 NADSLKVVYAKAEDL
-692 FRRVAEEADTFQ
+692 FRRLASEFELFN

-709 GTVNIEQY
+709 GSVPIEQY
-717 CDDNLKEVADWELNF
+717 CEDNLKEVSDWDLNW
-732 RSLKARGRE
+732 RSLKARMKE
-741 ADKLPMHKTVDC
+741 AEKLPSEKKVDC
-753 IKISF
+753 VKISF
-758 APVRNAIDDMMQ
+758 LPVKQSIQDMMQ
-770 RLSDALIGS
+770 RLSDALTNS
-779 LKKTMS
+779 LRKTIQGEMRRVEEFLDKS
-785 ADLRS
+785 LEMLHFRPTT
-790 ADEFMD
+790 ADEI
-796 RSLELLKFKP
+796 
-806 NTPEEIG
+806 T
-813 KATADYKSV
+813 KATTDYKSV
-822 SEQKMTIK
+822 LEERVALKATLEKAERKNELLKQLATQGINLAPSQGKWETMEQTLSSHEIMVH
-830 PIIERCQKKNDL
+830 E
-842 LRTVAGGGLW
+842 
-852 IDGYQEKYYQLE
+852 QLE
-864 DALSAH
+864 
-870 SVMVKEQLDSMKAAV
+870 SMKSAV
-885 TTRQEDFS
+885 DSRLYEFNQ
-893 NKLLQF
+893 NLLKF
-899 QNRWN
+899 GNRWN
-904 ENKPSKVAVQDRDAA
+904 DIRPNKISVADRDAA
-919 TAILLNLK
+919 KAIVQKLQ
-927 EVRIEFDALVK
+927 ETRQEFDELRAT
-938 VGEAIVTDCATFD
+938 GEGIIKDCIAFEMPAPSFPAIDVLQT
-951 MQPPDF
+951 
-957 VGVATI
+957 
-963 NEDIKMYEEAWN
+963 DIKMYEDAWG
-975 MYSEF
+975 MYSDFAGTIEVQ
-980 SAAVAQFSNEPWLTF
+980 AAENWISF
-995 RNKLFQFEDFN
+995 RNKLFQFEEFN
-1006 NAWNDKTRSM
+1006 TAWTEKTRSATS
-1016 GRDAVSMYIRNE
+1016 RDPVSNYIRAE
-1028 LDTYRDLVPLLKFVR
+1028 LETYRELLPLLKFVR
-1043 GDAFTLDHWGA
+1043 GDAFTGDHWAA
-1054 FFRLVDMEKKPP
+1054 FFRLVSMEKMPP
-1066 NDITFGDIMAVGAN
+1066 NEITFGHIIRHGAA
-1080 IVGHAKQ
+1080 IVANAKA

-1100 IREALQELKTWG
+1100 IREALQELKNWG
-1112 QETEF
+1112 NETEF
-1117 QLADH
+1117 ALADH
-1122 VENGRS
+1122 VENNRS
-1128 TMLVKDWKDLMTT
+1128 TMLIKDWKELMTS

-1151 LKDSPYFRPFAEEV
+1151 LKDSPYFKPFAEEAG
-1165 LGWEAKLINL
+1165 GWEIKLIAL